1 MKNTRLLVAEFLG
14 TFALTFFGAGSI
26 VSAAALR
33 ASELGSSATA
43 ANIIRSFGPI
53 DLIFVALAHGIVLAV
68 MVTALGRIS
77 GAHFNPVV
85 TVAAFVGRHI
95 EAPLAA
101 LYIGTQLIAA
111 VVAALVLK
119 FVYPNDLLNVV
130 KWGAPST
137 AVDTGKAMVI
147 EALLTFF
154 LVLVVYATAIDP
166 KGAFKQ
172 VAGLAIGFV
181 LIFDI
186 LVGGPLTGAAMN
198 PARAFGPSLLAGIVD
213 VPHFF
218 VYWVGPLVGAVV
230 AAVLYQNVMLR
241 DDIETEIPAPAEDS
255 ELI

>member
-1 MKNTRLLVAEFLG
+1 VKNTRLLVAEFIG
-14 TFALTFFGAGSI
+14 AFALTFFGAASI

-33 ASELGSSATA
+33 ASELGSSATG
-43 ANIIRSFGPI
+43 ANIVRSFGPI

-95 EAPLAA
+95 EAPLAGM
-101 LYIGTQLIAA
+101 YILTQLVAGLG
-111 VVAALVLK
+111 AALTLK
-119 FVYPNDLLNVV
+119 YIYPNDLLNVV
-130 KWGAPST
+130 KWGAPTS
-137 AVDTGKAMVI
+137 AVDTGKAMII

-172 VAGLAIGFV
+172 IAGLAIGFV

-186 LVGGPLTGAAMN
+186 LIGGPLTGAAMN
-198 PARAFGPSLLAGIVD
+198 PARAFGPSVLAGIVD
-213 VPHFF
+213 VNHFF
-218 VYWVGPLVGAVV
+218 VYWVGPLLGAVV
-230 AAVLYQNVMLR
+230 AAVLYENVMLR
-241 DDIETEIPAPAEDS
+241 GDGETEIEAPVEEPAA
-255 ELI
+255 L

>member
-1 MKNTRLLVAEFLG
+1 MKNARLLVAEFLG
-14 TFALTFFGAGSI
+14 TFALTFFGSAAI

-33 ASELGSSATA
+33 AGELGSSATA
-43 ANIIRSFGPI
+43 ANIVRSFGPI

-77 GAHFNPVV
+77 GAHFNPAV

-101 LYIGTQLIAA
+101 MYIGTQFVGAI
-111 VVAALVLK
+111 VAALAMK
-119 FVYPNDLLNVV
+119 YIYPSDLLGVV
-130 KWGAPST
+130 KWGAPTS

-172 VAGLAIGFV
+172 IAGLAIGFV

-213 VPHFF
+213 GSHFF
-218 VYWVGPLVGAVV
+218 IYWVGPLVGAVI

-241 DDIETEIPAPAEDS
+241 EDVDEPPAEES
-255 ELI
+255 AAS